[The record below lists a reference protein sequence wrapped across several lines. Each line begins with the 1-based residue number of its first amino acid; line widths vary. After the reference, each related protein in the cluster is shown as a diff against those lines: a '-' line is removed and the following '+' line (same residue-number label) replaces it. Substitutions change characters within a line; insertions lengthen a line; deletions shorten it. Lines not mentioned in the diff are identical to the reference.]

1 MKEVT
6 ARELKKYC
14 RKRVVWPKR
23 EVGKNISRA
32 KRGQPNFNGGEEGFE
47 TLDET
52 KSSVFF

>member
-23 EVGKNISRA
+23 EVGKNISKA

-47 TLDET
+47 TLDEIM
-52 KSSVFF
+52 SSVF